1 MTTTTTKE
9 LPSTYETSV
18 WIIKTYINI
27 QQQSNLA
34 NGIFL
39 FSISPFKL
47 INELM
52 SERKQYQTSVDW
64 SEVTPV
70 PFPINVSIS
79 YALQTIE
86 CWICVG
92 WEYLPARTRDQ
103 GPRADLVQ
111 SFVLPL
117 THFVSSSQT
126 RKVAASGVPTWWSD
140 VRHN

>member
-1 MTTTTTKE
+1 MTTTTAKE
-9 LPSTYETSV
+9 LPYTYETSV
-18 WIIKTYINI
+18 WIIKTNINI
-27 QQQSNLA
+27 QQRSNPA

-70 PFPINVSIS
+70 PFPINISIS
-79 YALQTIE
+79 YALQTTE
-86 CWICVG
+86 FWICVG

-103 GPRADLVQ
+103 GPRAGLVQ
-111 SFVLPL
+111 SFVLLL
-117 THFVSSSQT
+117 THFVFSSQT
-126 RKVAASGVPTWWSD
+126 WNAAATSVPTWWSD
-140 VRHN
+140 VSD